1 MNFTLKLVSKY
12 SEMVMIF
19 SLKLISFFV
28 FMIRILLTTSQK
40 SPLGFRAYYLFS
52 FWTKVFNFDVHYFD
66 CTYKGM
72 SLFISPLMSILRVC
86 IISKNLYIM
95 WGRRPKTWG
104 TEMWIPEDPFSR
116 TEERLRKT
124 RQRVSLSYFYSL
136 KICFKFIRF
145 CTLCLL
151 ACRTISEQFIFFFIF
166 KVLSIHF
173 QNSFILIFCHRPIIL
188 YFINFYKN
196 SLS

>member
-1 MNFTLKLVSKY
+1 MTDTSTNRPILSMSKTEHFY
-12 SEMVMIF
+12 CLNLFWMF
-19 SLKLISFFV
+19 SLLFCYSLFCSV
-28 FMIRILLTTSQK
+28 
-40 SPLGFRAYYLFS
+40 LFS
-52 FWTKVFNFDVHYFD
+52 FVFVFVFVCFVFVCFLEKNY
-66 CTYKGM
+66 
-72 SLFISPLMSILRVC
+72 LRRW
-86 IISKNLYIM
+86 M
-95 WGRRPKTWG
+95 QAQRPPPPRWGRRPKTWG
-104 TEMWIPEDPFSR
+104 TEVWIPEDPFSR

-136 KICFKFIRF
+136 KICFEFIRF

-151 ACRTISEQFIFFFIF
+151 ACRTISEQLIFFFIF

-188 YFINFYKN
+188 YLINFYKN

>member
-1 MNFTLKLVSKY
+1 MSDTSTNRPILSMSKTEY
-12 SEMVMIF
+12 FYCLNLFWMF
-19 SLKLISFFV
+19 SLLFVILYFVLFCSVLFLFLFVLFLFV
-28 FMIRILLTTSQK
+28 FLEK
-40 SPLGFRAYYLFS
+40 FYL
-52 FWTKVFNFDVHYFD
+52 
-66 CTYKGM
+66 
-72 SLFISPLMSILRVC
+72 
-86 IISKNLYIM
+86 
-95 WGRRPKTWG
+95 RRW
-104 TEMWIPEDPFSR
+104 MQ
-116 TEERLRKT
+116 ERLRKT

-196 SLS
+196 SIAIQGHCFVFHV